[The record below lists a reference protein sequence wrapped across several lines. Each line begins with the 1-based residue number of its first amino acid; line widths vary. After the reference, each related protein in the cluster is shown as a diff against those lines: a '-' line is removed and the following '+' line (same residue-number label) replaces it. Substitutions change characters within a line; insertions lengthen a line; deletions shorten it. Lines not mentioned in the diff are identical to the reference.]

1 MSAALVTIRQLWNE
15 LYDGQHQEGLE
26 AFAARLEQ
34 FKSEHALV
42 PLPNEWYK
50 DVVVYSLYVDLF
62 NENFEGLIEKLD
74 YLDDLG
80 VSCLWLLPIL
90 ESPMKDAGFDISD
103 YTKVRDD
110 LAVSKDR
117 SSDQVFDD
125 FVQEAHRRGIAI
137 IFDIALNHSSIEHPW
152 FQSSRDDKSSPYR
165 DYYIW
170 SDTDDLYREARVI
183 FKGMMDSNW
192 TRHGDQFYF
201 HRFFDIQP
209 DLNYRNPNVL
219 VEMTMILL
227 GWLARGVDGF
237 RADAVPY
244 LWKEAGTNCEN
255 LPKTHIVVKILR
267 AATDYL
273 RPGTVLVAEA
283 NQPPQEVA
291 AYFGDGDEC
300 SAAYHFPLMPR
311 MYRAIAQADRRA
323 ITDTLSADFTPPIPA
338 SCQWFTF
345 LRCHDELTLEMV
357 TPEERQLIYD
367 YYVRDPLWDF
377 RRGEGI
383 SSRLAPLLG
392 NDPRRVNLLNA
403 ILLTLIGTPIIY
415 YGDEVAKG
423 NDRAYYDQRV
433 AETGYP
439 DSRNLAR
446 GPMNWDVIESDLA
459 NSASLAS
466 QVFFPLK
473 ALIARRRSS
482 QTFSRGQLDFV
493 DVGDNRVLIFTRT
506 LGADQ
511 VLIMANLSDQTVNV
525 AAAELA
531 PFDFTIRP

>member
-1 MSAALVTIRQLWNE
+1 
-15 LYDGQHQEGLE
+15 
-26 AFAARLEQ
+26 
-34 FKSEHALV
+34 
-42 PLPNEWYK
+42 
-50 DVVVYSLYVDLF
+50 
-62 NENFEGLIEKLD
+62 
-74 YLDDLG
+74 
-80 VSCLWLLPIL
+80 
-90 ESPMKDAGFDISD
+90 
-103 YTKVRDD
+103 
-110 LAVSKDR
+110 
-117 SSDQVFDD
+117 
-125 FVQEAHRRGIAI
+125 
-137 IFDIALNHSSIEHPW
+137 
-152 FQSSRDDKSSPYR
+152 
-165 DYYIW
+165 
-170 SDTDDLYREARVI
+170 
-183 FKGMMDSNW
+183 
-192 TRHGDQFYF
+192 
-201 HRFFDIQP
+201 
-209 DLNYRNPNVL
+209 
-219 VEMTMILL
+219 
-227 GWLARGVDGF
+227 
-237 RADAVPY
+237 
-244 LWKEAGTNCEN
+244 
-255 LPKTHIVVKILR
+255 
-267 AATDYL
+267 
-273 RPGTVLVAEA
+273 
-283 NQPPQEVA
+283 
-291 AYFGDGDEC
+291 
-300 SAAYHFPLMPR
+300 
-311 MYRAIAQADRRA
+311 
-323 ITDTLSADFTPPIPA
+323 
-338 SCQWFTF
+338 
-345 LRCHDELTLEMV
+345 MV
-357 TPEERQLIYD
+357 TPEERKLIYD

-446 GPMNWDVIESDLA
+446 GPMDWDVIESDLA

-493 DVGDNRVLIFTRT
+493 DVGDNRVLAFTRT